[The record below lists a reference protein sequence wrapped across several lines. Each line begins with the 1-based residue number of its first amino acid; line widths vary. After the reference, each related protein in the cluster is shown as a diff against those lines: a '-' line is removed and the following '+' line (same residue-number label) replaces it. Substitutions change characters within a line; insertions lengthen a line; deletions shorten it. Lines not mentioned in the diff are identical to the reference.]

1 MGVPMMIRILKACA
15 GPVTERKPDVSVSN
29 DINSHLDGDR
39 EGAGQIPDGKGP
51 KDRRLSQ
58 FFIPAKN
65 EI

>member
-15 GPVTERKPDVSVSN
+15 GPVTERKPAVSASN

-51 KDRRLSQ
+51 KDRRLT
-58 FFIPAKN
+58 FFHTAAG
-65 EI
+65 

>member
-51 KDRRLSQ
+51 KDRRLT
-58 FFIPAKN
+58 FFHTAAG
-65 EI
+65 